1 MKLLDRL
8 PSWRNRKADTGEQ
21 DALLYIISD
30 AEADAGNQEN
40 GDQTQALYI
49 DEVSRIRDA
58 CTRFAQCTEKQTALF
73 LLGEELSVYPL
84 NTLEQ
89 LMASFE
95 RKAQALPA
103 HYRDK
108 LLPKIHEEICGA
120 YHDLMAAWREGEE
133 IPGTLS
139 PSWLK
144 YWNMVF
150 QTCKTRAL
158 TKNPRNLFCKYLI
171 TGGTMYVFE
180 RPGHPVGTP
189 FPGGQIVDSWDGVV
203 YCPVRDM
210 ADDVESALCPFCPA
224 VQSDDPIYPQTK
236 QIRLLQERQK
246 NLNNYWTNYKG

>member
-8 PSWRNRKADTGEQ
+8 RSWRHREADADAQ
-21 DALLYIISD
+21 DALLYIISE
-30 AEADAGNQEN
+30 AEGEAESEIKA
-40 GDQTQALYI
+40 DQTLYL
-49 DEVSRIRDA
+49 DEISHIQDA
-58 CTRFAQCTEKQTALF
+58 CTRLAKCTEKQAALL
-73 LLGEELSVYPL
+73 LLGEALSMYPL
-84 NTLEQ
+84 NTLEL

-95 RKAQALPA
+95 RKARDLPV

-108 LLPKIHEEICGA
+108 LLPKIHEEICGS
-120 YHDLMAAWREGEE
+120 YHDLMAAWRKGEE
-133 IPGTLS
+133 IPGTIA
-139 PSWLK
+139 PSWK
-144 YWNMVF
+144 NYWKMVF

-158 TKNPRNLFCKYLI
+158 TKSPRNLFCKYLI

-236 QIRLLQERQK
+236 RLRLLQERQK